1 MKKVMIVLISILL
14 VGCSTKVETKKE
26 TLKESIQWTE
36 NSKKIEKFKNY
47 TIQSYPD
54 VSIQEALKDK
64 SEKYKYGKDDKN
76 KYLMCTYK
84 EEKVKYQVIFY
95 QDEYEN
101 VNIAEY
107 YKNNKKQNKKAIKTF
122 EETYF
127 VKKEE
132 PVEQTQDNSNQSTNE
147 ENKTPEITQTNS
159 IKGTFD
165 ANFMPPEGEY
175 YNSLDGGWPNMC
187 KIIIKHTSSNTFS
200 FVIYR
205 VFDNN
210 GNSCNEKIFNKHEA
224 MFESYDS
231 RSAVFKGNQY
241 TIYFYCNYFNSF
253 NINGFAPAE
262 EVGDLYSTGD
272 ADSFGY

>member
-1 MKKVMIVLISILL
+1 MIVLMSILL

-36 NSKKIEKFKNY
+36 NSKKIEEFKAY

-107 YKNNKKQNKKAIKTF
+107 YKNNKKQNKKAIKQF

-132 PVEQTQDNSNQSTNE
+132 PVQEKTNETQDSSTQNTTQ
-147 ENKTPEITQTNS
+147 ENKTQEPTQTNS

-175 YNSLDGGWPNMC
+175 YNSSDGGWPNMC
-187 KIIIKHTSSNTFS
+187 EIIIKHTSSNSFS

-210 GNSCNEKIFNKHEA
+210 GNSCNEKIFNEHEA
-224 MFESYDS
+224 VFESFDA
-231 RSAVFKGNQY
+231 RSAVFRGNQY
-241 TIYFYCNYFNSF
+241 TIYFYCNYF
-253 NINGFAPAE
+253 
-262 EVGDLYSTGD
+262 
-272 ADSFGY
+272 